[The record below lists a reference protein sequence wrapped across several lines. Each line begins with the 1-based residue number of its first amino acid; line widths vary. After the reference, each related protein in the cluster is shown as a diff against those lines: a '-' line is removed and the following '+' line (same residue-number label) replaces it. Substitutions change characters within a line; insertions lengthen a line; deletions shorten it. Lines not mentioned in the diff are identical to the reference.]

1 MLMKN
6 TILAKARAMANIMS
20 PRGDIGIKLVKGG
33 SPFATKDAIHIPEG
47 DWGDPT
53 YLALVEWYINHELGH
68 IKFTDFSS
76 LPRIAKNRLLMNLTN
91 AVEDARME
99 KAVINAYPGMEIENS
114 AGVNIWKQEGKF
126 STPQPDNS
134 PMKLVFSYV
143 RYKGRSSIGQ
153 NLHEEADLALTYIR
167 QQAGDEFAD
176 KLVDIMSGL
185 DQCKHTDDAISIAEK
200 VLELLKDES
209 DDQDDQDDENDDSND
224 SDDNSEQSNDDDNSD
239 SNSDSSDSDDSSDNG
254 SGNDSSDDDD
264 TEGDSGDSSD
274 GQGSDSGN
282 EDDSNQDG
290 NGGQGEGDD
299 QDDGDTQNES
309 GEGNQ
314 SGDENSAQSGSGNG
328 SDKAQ
333 KFAEAAL
340 EEGKNADVED
350 LHKELQES
358 IGELAEEA
366 RNEGRAGIECNGQFQ
381 PLDIVTTLPDGISS
395 ISSNAERYSQSIG
408 QAFNQHR
415 LTKKGQVTKRY
426 DRSGKRV
433 DASKIAG
440 VNAGNF
446 NVFVNPTERRNLGF
460 NLALLVDV
468 SVSMKHKENIRLAN
482 DAAYGVMKGL
492 QPHRDVKTA
501 CYHYPVA
508 NSIIETK
515 GWTQPV
521 SKDMAVPAIG
531 SSTPTGEALQSI
543 LMRMISFNAS
553 GEKVIC
559 VITDGRCNVEAV
571 KAAKQLADE
580 MGVHLVA
587 IGIGVS
593 EVSGFDESSSVCI
606 TDCSELQSKLSEIV
620 LKNFA

>member
-6 TILAKARAMANIMS
+6 SILAKARAMANIMS
-20 PRGDIGIKLVKGG
+20 PRGDISIKLVKSG

-47 DWGDPT
+47 DWADPK

-99 KAVINAYPGMEIENS
+99 KAVINAYPGMEIENAS
-114 AGVNIWKQEGKF
+114 GVNIWKQEGKF

-134 PMKLVFSYV
+134 PMQLVFSYV
-143 RYKGRSSIGQ
+143 LYKGRSSIGQ
-153 NLHEEADLALTYIR
+153 NLHEEANLALTFIR

-200 VLELLKDES
+200 VLELLQDES
-209 DDQDDQDDENDDSND
+209 NDQDDQDDENDDSND
-224 SDDNSEQSNDDDNSD
+224 SDDNSEQSNDDGNSD
-239 SNSDSSDSDDSSDNG
+239 SNSDSSDSDDGSDNG
-254 SGNDSSDDDD
+254 SGNDSSDDGG
-264 TEGDSGDSSD
+264 TEGDSDDSSD
-274 GQGSDSGN
+274 GQGSGSDG

-290 NGGQGEGDD
+290 NGGQGEGDN

-309 GEGNQ
+309 GEGDQ

-328 SDKAQ
+328 SDKAK

-340 EEGKNADVED
+340 DEGKKAETED
-350 LHKELQES
+350 LHEELQES
-358 IGELAEEA
+358 IGELAEQA
-366 RNEGRAGIECNGQFQ
+366 RNEGRAGIDCDGEFE
-381 PLDIVTTLPDGISS
+381 PLS
-395 ISSNAERYSQSIG
+395 IITDTPELGYVSNAAERYAQSIG

-426 DRSGKRV
+426 DRSGKRI
-433 DASKIAG
+433 DASKISG

-468 SVSMKHKENIRLAN
+468 SISMKNGGNIHLAN

-501 CYHYPVA
+501 CYHYPFA

-521 SKDMAVPAIG
+521 NKNMAVPAVG

-559 VITDGRCNVEAV
+559 VITDGRCNVETV

-593 EVSGFDESSSVCI
+593 EVSGFDESNSVCI
-606 TDCSELQSKLSEIV
+606 NDCSELQLKLSELV
-620 LKNFA
+620 LKSFA

>member
-6 TILAKARAMANIMS
+6 TILAKARALANIMS
-20 PRGDIGIKLVKGG
+20 PRGDVGIKLVKGG
-33 SPFATKDAIHIPEG
+33 TPFATKDAIHIPEG
-47 DWGDPT
+47 DWSDPN

-68 IKFTDFSS
+68 IKFTDFST
-76 LPRIAKNRLLMNLTN
+76 LPRIVKYKFLMNLTN

-99 KAVINAYPGMEIENS
+99 KEVINEYPGMEIENA

-126 STPQPDNS
+126 STPQPDDS
-134 PMKLVFSYV
+134 PMQLVFSYV
-143 RYKGRSSIGQ
+143 LYKGRSSIGQ
-153 NLHEEADLALTYIR
+153 NLLEEANLALTYIR

-185 DQCKHTDDAISIAEK
+185 DQCKHTDDAIRIAEK
-200 VLELLKDES
+200 VLELLQDES
-209 DDQDDQDDENDDSND
+209 EDQDDENDESDD
-224 SDDNSEQSNDDDNSD
+224 SDDNSEQSNDDESSD
-239 SNSDSSDSDDSSDNG
+239 SNSDSSDSGDGSENDSGDG
-254 SGNDSSDDDD
+254 SSDDDGAD
-264 TEGDSGDSSD
+264 GDDSGDSDD
-274 GQGSDSGN
+274 GQGSGSEG

-290 NGGQGEGDD
+290 NGGQGEGDS

-309 GEGNQ
+309 GEGDQ

-333 KFAEAAL
+333 QFAEAAL
-340 EEGKNADVED
+340 EEGKQADVED
-350 LHKELQES
+350 LHKELQET
-358 IGELAEEA
+358 IGEMAEEA
-366 RNEGRAGIECNGQFQ
+366 RNEGRAGIQCDGEFQ
-381 PLDIVTTLPDGISS
+381 PLDIVNTLPDGIGSVS
-395 ISSNAERYSQSIG
+395 HNAERYSQSIG

-468 SVSMKHKENIRLAN
+468 SVSMKYKGNIDLAN

-515 GWTQPV
+515 GWLQPV

-553 GEKVIC
+553 GEKVVC
-559 VITDGRCNVEAV
+559 VITDGRCNEETV
-571 KAAKQLADE
+571 KAAKQLANE

-593 EVSGFDESSSVCI
+593 EVSGFDESNSVCI
-606 TDCSELQSKLSEIV
+606 SDCSELQSKLSELV